1 MGAQR
6 LPVIVGMGGVNG
18 AGRSSAQHAYR
29 RMVHGALGNKE
40 RTETFAALA
49 RMMDKQHADVDE
61 QTILRH
67 TLIRKLEDTA
77 FDPEAV
83 RWNQRVEIQTESD
96 GIRFTL
102 ARRDCPSILPPNW
115 QVLSESVTHLEVQ
128 VQGLQRFLMPSTR
141 SFEVKCASQLPAGFD
156 PGALYPSRNHP
167 KGLQMSIFAASD
179 ALGDLGIDWQ
189 TVQRCVAADEI
200 SVYAGSA
207 MGQLDDAGGGGM
219 MSARA
224 YGKRVTSKYC
234 PLSLAEM
241 PADFMNAYVLGAMG
255 NTGAAL
261 GACASFLYNLRMA
274 VQDIREG
281 RARVAIVGGAEA
293 PVNPQVM
300 EGYAAM
306 GALATARELAD
317 LDGVGEG
324 SEPDYHRACR
334 PFAQNC
340 GFTMAESAQV
350 LVLFDDALAVELGAT
365 VYGAATHVFVNADGF
380 KKSISGP
387 GVGNY
392 ITLAKAAAA
401 ARAMLGEDAVRSG
414 GIVQAHGTGTPQNRV
429 TESAI
434 LSRVANAFGIENW
447 PVAAIK
453 SYVGHSLGA
462 AAGDQVAA
470 TIGAWQHGWL
480 PGITTVDE
488 IADDVSQEGLSFALT
503 HKALDLQAQR
513 YAIINSKGFGGNN
526 ATATLLSPESTAQ
539 MLVARHGEKAMD
551 AWRGKN
557 EKVRANAKAYD
568 AAMIAGTEAPIY
580 HFDHGVLGDEDV
592 NFTDRTLQIGDARIA
607 LDEANP
613 FGNTRS

>member
-1 MGAQR
+1 MGAQS

-18 AGRSSAQHAYR
+18 AGRSSAQQAYR
-29 RMVHGALGNKE
+29 RMVYGALGTKE
-40 RTETFAALA
+40 RTETLAALA
-49 RMMDKQHADVDE
+49 RMMDRANADVDE
-61 QTILRH
+61 QRILRH

-77 FDPEAV
+77 FDPETV

-102 ARRDCPSILPPNW
+102 ARRDCPSVLPPTW
-115 QVLSESVTHLEVQ
+115 EVVAETVTHLEVKA
-128 VQGLQRFLMPSTR
+128 QGLQRFLMPSIR
-141 SFEVKCASQLPAGFD
+141 SFEVKCASQLPSGFD

-167 KGLQMSIFAASD
+167 KGLQMSVFAASD

-189 TVQRCVAADEI
+189 AVQSRVAADQI

-207 MGQLDDAGGGGM
+207 MGQLDEAGGGGM

-241 PADFMNAYVLGAMG
+241 PADFINAYVLGAMG
-255 NTGAAL
+255 STGAGV

-274 VQDIREG
+274 VQDIRAG
-281 RARVAIVGGAEA
+281 RARVAVVGGAEA
-293 PVNPQVM
+293 PINPQVM

-306 GALATARELAD
+306 GALATARELCE
-317 LDGVGEG
+317 LDGLAEG
-324 SEPDYHRACR
+324 QEPDHHRACR
-334 PFAQNC
+334 PFAENC

-350 LVLFDDALAVELGAT
+350 LVLFDEALALELGAT

-392 ITLAKAAAA
+392 ITFAKATEA
-401 ARAMLGEDAVRSG
+401 ARAMLGDDALRSG
-414 GIVQAHGTGTPQNRV
+414 GIVQAHGTGTPQNRI

-434 LSRVANAFGIENW
+434 LSRVAGAFGITDW

-453 SYVGHSLGA
+453 SYIGHSLGA
-462 AAGDQVAA
+462 AAGDQIAA

-480 PGITTVDE
+480 PGITTVDA
-488 IADDVSQEGLSFALT
+488 IADDVEQAGLAFALT
-503 HKALDLQAQR
+503 HQELDLSAQR
-513 YAIINSKGFGGNN
+513 YAIVNSKGFGGNN
-526 ATATLLSPESTAQ
+526 ATATLLSPEATMQ
-539 MLVARHGEKAMD
+539 LLVARHGAKAMD
-551 AWRGKN
+551 AWRGHN
-557 EKVRANAKAYD
+557 ESVRESARAYD
-568 AAMIAGTEAPIY
+568 AAMSAGKAAPVY
-580 HFDHGVLGDEDV
+580 HFDHGVLGDGDV
-592 NFTDRTLQIGDARIA
+592 VFRDKELVIGGERIA
-607 LDEANP
+607 LDEENP
-613 FGNTRS
+613 FADN